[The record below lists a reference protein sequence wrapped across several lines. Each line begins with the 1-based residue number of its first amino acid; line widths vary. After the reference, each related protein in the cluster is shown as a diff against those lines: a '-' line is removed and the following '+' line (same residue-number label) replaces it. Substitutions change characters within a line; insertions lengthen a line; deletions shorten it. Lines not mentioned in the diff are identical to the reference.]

1 MKDTSQKKK
10 ILIIATGLLVL
21 IVLWQREMVA
31 YLWMQGK
38 GQMKIISNTVPILKV
53 LESDTLSPKE
63 RYFLHL
69 IPEIK
74 EFARTELGLTPKDNY
89 TEFYNQKGQP
99 ILWALTACSAYN
111 LEPYLWSFPI
121 LGNLEYKGFFDKN
134 IGEIEKLEL
143 EKMGYDVD
151 LGEVSAWSTLGI
163 LSDPLLS
170 SMLELDT
177 GRFVRLLIHE
187 LTHTTI
193 YISDDAIFNE
203 NLATYVGD
211 NGGLEFM
218 KKTYG
223 TSSSEVEEYQEMLE
237 DIKTFTE
244 YTVAYSKSLE
254 LTYASLPQNEQ
265 LWPMLKERSIQSYK
279 DKLRLIPF
287 NNRKRYSSFRKQEL
301 NNTFFT
307 GFLMYHNQQDSIQR
321 LVSENFNGSIK
332 DWISAMK

>member
-1 MKDTSQKKK
+1 M
-10 ILIIATGLLVL
+10 
-21 IVLWQREMVA
+21 
-31 YLWMQGK
+31 
-38 GQMKIISNTVPILKV
+38 
-53 LESDTLSPKE
+53 
-63 RYFLHL
+63 
-69 IPEIK
+69 
-74 EFARTELGLTPKDNY
+74 
-89 TEFYNQKGQP
+89 
-99 ILWALTACSAYN
+99 
-111 LEPYLWSFPI
+111 
-121 LGNLEYKGFFDKN
+121 
-134 IGEIEKLEL
+134 
-143 EKMGYDVD
+143 
-151 LGEVSAWSTLGI
+151 
-163 LSDPLLS
+163 
-170 SMLELDT
+170 
-177 GRFVRLLIHE
+177 RLLIHE